1 MHRRQMTLRSLVSVL
16 SMWLAMSAAS
26 DAQCTPEAW
35 EPHLEIDVIEGRPAL
50 RRPLERALRA
60 ASAELTSCHARSVRG
75 ATPERGAR
83 RSEARVTVFP
93 DGHVEAQVSLGEAQN
108 RDLAHREADREAD
121 RRIEACLVRAL
132 NRPTIRPRPARSA
145 DMRVLLRYEPI
156 FHPAQPCSDPGGP
169 VH

>member
-1 MHRRQMTLRSLVSVL
+1 MTLRSLVSVL
-16 SMWLAMSAAS
+16 SMWLAMSAVS

>member
-1 MHRRQMTLRSLVSVL
+1 MHRRGMIVRSVVIALAT
-16 SMWLAMSAAS
+16 WLAMGGVS

-50 RRPLERALRA
+50 RRPLERALRG
-60 ASAELTSCHARSVRG
+60 ASAELTSCHARSV
-75 ATPERGAR
+75 RGAR

-93 DGHVEAQVSLGEAQN
+93 DGHVEAQLSLGEAQN

-145 DMRVLLRYEPI
+145 ELRVLLRYEPI
-156 FHPAQPCSDPGGP
+156 FHPARPCSDPGGA
-169 VH
+169 VR

>member
-1 MHRRQMTLRSLVSVL
+1 MTLRSLVSVL